1 MILPKILAVD
11 SKDCIYNV
19 FIKTLLNPVF
29 ETNNRRWIWLGVVRM
44 KIFRIVL
51 VLCVLNTFLIAQ
63 EKSTTA
69 SGADFFLVKYL
80 YAL

>member
-29 ETNNRRWIWLGVVRM
+29 ETNNRR
-44 KIFRIVL
+44 
-51 VLCVLNTFLIAQ
+51 
-63 EKSTTA
+63 
-69 SGADFFLVKYL
+69 
-80 YAL
+80 